1 MTAQTG
7 THGITENT
15 MINQAQSAE
24 KFTKDNDGFTQ
35 TWNTVGAGTHPTLE
49 RA

>member
-1 MTAQTG
+1 MSEKTQGKTP
-7 THGITENT
+7 EN
-15 MINQAQSAE
+15 MNNQE
-24 KFTKDNDGFTQ
+24 KSMNQLSEDKDGFTQ